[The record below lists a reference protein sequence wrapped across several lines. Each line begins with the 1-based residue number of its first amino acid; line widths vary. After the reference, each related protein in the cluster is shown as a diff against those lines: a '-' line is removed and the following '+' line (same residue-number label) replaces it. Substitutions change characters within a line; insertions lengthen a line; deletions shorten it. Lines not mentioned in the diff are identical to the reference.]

1 MKKLLISIAVTAL
14 ALPAFSQTAATQ
26 GRMTVI
32 DVQRVLNTSVAG
44 KAAQER
50 LKKLQ
55 EDKVARANK
64 IFFFNDTATTEIYTK
79 KLSLSEDKL
88 ADLQKQLADK
98 QVALQRFGQDADK
111 ELGEARDKALL
122 ELECNFKSVIDSI
135 GKEMGLPVIFN
146 KF

>member
-14 ALPAFSQTAATQ
+14 ALPAFSQTTATQ
-26 GRMTVI
+26 GRMAVI

-64 IFFFNDTATTEIYTK
+64 IDSDWAHASEPSDNTDRVTKRFNEAVAEAGRAPAAQPAAAK
-79 KLSLSEDKL
+79 K
-88 ADLQKQLADK
+88 Q
-98 QVALQRFGQDADK
+98 
-111 ELGEARDKALL
+111 
-122 ELECNFKSVIDSI
+122 
-135 GKEMGLPVIFN
+135 
-146 KF
+146 